1 MDLNNPPIFIIGT
14 ERSGSNLLRL
24 ILNTHSQ
31 IDVPHPPHIMHYMAH
46 LEEYYDDLN
55 KEDNFQRLV
64 EDVLALIQAHIYPW
78 DDIPLN
84 AQEIAQNTLKR
95 DTQKSTFSVFFEVY
109 EQHRKHNKK
118 QRWGCKST
126 FMIEHADEILQQCP
140 NAKFIWLVRD
150 PRDVA
155 ASSLISIF
163 NPFSP
168 YHTAELWNKQQQ
180 KGYALKQQRPDQVF
194 ELKYEN
200 LIATPE
206 QCIRK
211 LCEFLQV
218 PFEPEMKEFHKTPEA
233 LKGSNLSKSWSN
245 TRKPILKNNAGRFKA
260 LLNERQIQDVE
271 IAAAEMMA
279 TLNYQPVQSPVSSK
293 QLSSYR
299 RLVHIYES
307 LYLGLFSE
315 CRSLFRDKNYPL
327 RWKRR
332 IFLFTLKSRL
342 LARHF
347 QEYFTI
353 RPVQAILQTPSKLT
367 LSIKKPIS
375 KPPCRTSFSDTTPT
389 QFAMTPFSLR
399 AYMHKLMARLKIP
412 LR

>member
-1 MDLNNPPIFIIGT
+1 MLQRWILTINPFFIIGT

-55 KEDNFQRLV
+55 KEDNFQHLIK
-64 EDVLALIQAHIYPW
+64 DVLALIQAHIYPW
-78 DDIPLN
+78 DDIQLN
-84 AQEIAQNTLKR
+84 AKEIAQNVLER
-95 DTQKSTFSVFFEVY
+95 DAGKNTFSVFFEVY
-109 EQHRKHNKK
+109 EQHRKHNQK

-140 NAKFIWLVRD
+140 NAKFIWLIRD

-168 YHTAELWNKQQQ
+168 YRTAELWNEQQQ
-180 KGYALKQQRPDQVF
+180 KGYALKQQRPGQVF
-194 ELKYEN
+194 ELKYED

-218 PFEPEMKEFHKTPEA
+218 PFEHQMKQFHKTPEA

-245 TRKPILKNNAGRFKA
+245 TSKPIPKEQCWSL
-260 LLNERQIQDVE
+260 
-271 IAAAEMMA
+271 
-279 TLNYQPVQSPVSSK
+279 QSPAK
-293 QLSSYR
+293 
-299 RLVHIYES
+299 
-307 LYLGLFSE
+307 
-315 CRSLFRDKNYPL
+315 
-327 RWKRR
+327 
-332 IFLFTLKSRL
+332 
-342 LARHF
+342 
-347 QEYFTI
+347 
-353 RPVQAILQTPSKLT
+353 
-367 LSIKKPIS
+367 
-375 KPPCRTSFSDTTPT
+375 
-389 QFAMTPFSLR
+389 
-399 AYMHKLMARLKIP
+399 
-412 LR
+412 